1 MRQTD
6 SKTAAHSA
14 VSQPEANTQKQG
26 HDRVLRDD
34 IVPQLGRRIRGGRE
48 TWVVHCS
55 RAGKVAKI
63 TLGACATIP
72 IVRARAMALDL
83 LEEAP
88 THSPLSGKTALAA
101 FAQIFLDDCA
111 GRWKPKTLHSHR
123 HAMSRHILPGLGDM
137 KIGKIERSDVTAWFN
152 KMNMS
157 KGGRNRALSVLSSL
171 FIHAEIRGLRPP
183 GSNPCAG
190 MRRHDMRFKAR
201 YLDADEYA
209 ALGRAFAKASVTS
222 PMAVRVFRFCALTGC
237 RKSEALMLR
246 WSMIDG
252 NRAALPD
259 SKSGPKSIWLGR
271 PVRKLIATVPK
282 TGDLVFEIDGEPVC
296 PRMLQRVWDD
306 IRSDLGIPTF
316 RIHDLRHCFASV
328 AVSLGYDLLI
338 VGGLLGHADK
348 GSTAG
353 YAHLST
359 RDVAAASARVGKHFA
374 KVIAGQQPGKTHKP
388 RRRGSKPDKLIAAFL
403 RSKDTLTAFCA
414 SRGLEPETFRRE
426 VENWRSVNARLAR

>member
-6 SKTAAHSA
+6 RKTIARSA
-14 VSQPEANTQKQG
+14 VIQPETNTQKQRQ
-26 HDRVLRDD
+26 DKVDRDD
-34 IVPQLGRRIRGGRE
+34 IVPQLGRRIRGSRE
-48 TWVVHCS
+48 TWVVHCP
-55 RAGKVAKI
+55 RQGKTAKI

-72 IVRARAMALDL
+72 VARARTMALDL

-88 THSPLSGKTALAA
+88 SHPTLCGETTLAA

-123 HAMSRHILPGLGDM
+123 HAMSRHILPGLGNM
-137 KIGKIERSDVTAWFN
+137 QVGKIERADVTAWFN
-152 KMNMS
+152 KMEMS

-190 MRRHDMRFKAR
+190 MRRHDTRFQAR

-209 ALGRAFAKASVTS
+209 ALGRALTKASAAS
-222 PMAVRVFRFCALTGC
+222 PMAVHVLRFCALTGC

-259 SKSGPKSIWLGR
+259 SKSGPKSIWLGK

-282 TGDLVFEIDGEPVC
+282 TGGWVFEIGGEPVC
-296 PRMLQRVWDD
+296 PKMLQRVWND

-316 RIHDLRHCFASV
+316 RIHDLRHSFASV

-353 YAHLST
+353 YAHLNT

-374 KVIAGQQPGKTHKP
+374 KVMAGKQPKEACKP
-388 RRRGSKPDKLIAAFL
+388 GRSGSRPDKLIAAFL
-403 RSKDTLTAFCA
+403 RSKDTLTTFCA
-414 SRGLEPETFRRE
+414 SRGLEPETFRRD
-426 VENWRSVNARLAR
+426 VENWRSVHARLAQ

>member
-1 MRQTD
+1 
-6 SKTAAHSA
+6 
-14 VSQPEANTQKQG
+14 
-26 HDRVLRDD
+26 
-34 IVPQLGRRIRGGRE
+34 
-48 TWVVHCS
+48 
-55 RAGKVAKI
+55 
-63 TLGACATIP
+63 
-72 IVRARAMALDL
+72 
-83 LEEAP
+83 
-88 THSPLSGKTALAA
+88 
-101 FAQIFLDDCA
+101 
-111 GRWKPKTLHSHR
+111 
-123 HAMSRHILPGLGDM
+123 
-137 KIGKIERSDVTAWFN
+137 
-152 KMNMS
+152 MNMS

-222 PMAVRVFRFCALTGC
+222 PMAVRIFRFCALTGC

-259 SKSGPKSIWLGR
+259 SKSGPKSIWLSR

-374 KVIAGQQPGKTHKP
+374 KVIAGQQPGKAYKP
-388 RRRGSKPDKLIAAFL
+388 RRRGSKPDKLIGAFL

-426 VENWRSVNARLAR
+426 VENWRSVNARLAP